1 MAHLTDIE
9 IAQSVEMKPIG
20 EIAAKV
26 GITPDELEY
35 YGKYKAKLGLE
46 RANGGGK
53 DGKLILVTAMTPTG
67 GRGKNDDDDR
77 ACRRTPQNRKK
88 LRCGSP

>member
-26 GITPDELEY
+26 RDHPRMSLSD
-35 YGKYKAKLGLE
+35 YGKIQGKA
-46 RANGGGK
+46 
-53 DGKLILVTAMTPTG
+53 
-67 GRGKNDDDDR
+67 
-77 ACRRTPQNRKK
+77 RT
-88 LRCGSP
+88 

>member
-35 YGKYKAKLGLE
+35 YGK
-46 RANGGGK
+46 
-53 DGKLILVTAMTPTG
+53 
-67 GRGKNDDDDR
+67 
-77 ACRRTPQNRKK
+77 
-88 LRCGSP
+88 